1 MLEFTEEEK
10 KLQEELSWLATGLKE
25 LAFEIEIGKYKSVEI
40 NHKNLIHE
48 IGDGIGVIGHQE
60 YGFEITIKVLY

>member
-1 MLEFTEEEK
+1 MLKFTEEEK
-10 KLQEELSWLATGLKE
+10 KLQNELSWLATRLKE

-48 IGDGIGVIGHQE
+48 IGDSVGVIGYQE